1 MWTAGLVVHGSRN
14 GGNCNYSEKLFV
26 LAGLIVLAGLRPSE
40 EVDRRSPSLQAVIT
54 TDCLNKLVNFLE
66 T

>member
-26 LAGLIVLAGLRPSE
+26 LAGLRPSE
-40 EVDRRSPSLQAVIT
+40 EVDRRSPFFKALMS
-54 TDCLNKLVNFLE
+54 TDCLNKLINFLE